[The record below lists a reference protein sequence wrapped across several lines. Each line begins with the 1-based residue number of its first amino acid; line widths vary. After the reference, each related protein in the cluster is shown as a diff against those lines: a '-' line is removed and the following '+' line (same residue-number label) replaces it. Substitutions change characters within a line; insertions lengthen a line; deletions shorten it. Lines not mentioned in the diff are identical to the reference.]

1 MTNVSEYSLTI
12 DRVVSAS
19 PEALFRGWT
28 EPDLLVQWFTP
39 APWRTTHAEVDIR
52 PGGIF
57 RTVMQSPEGD
67 EVNEGAGCV
76 LEVVPNRRFVWTSAF
91 GPGYVPNDFSGG
103 GFPMTV
109 VLEFEPHEQGT
120 RYIATVHHANRADRD
135 AHESMGFYEGWSA
148 ALDQLVALVADHD

>member
-1 MTNVSEYSLTI
+1 VSGYSLVFERI
-12 DRVVSAS
+12 VEVSPDS
-19 PEALFRGWT
+19 LFRGWT

-39 APWRTTHAEVDIR
+39 APWRTTHAEVDLR

-67 EVNEGAGCV
+67 EVDEGAGCV

-91 GPGYVPNDFSGG
+91 GPGYIPNDFSSA

-109 VLEFEPHEQGT
+109 VVEFEPHGDGT
-120 RYIATVHHANRADRD
+120 RYKAIVHHASQADRD
-135 AHESMGFYEGWSA
+135 AHEQMGFHDGWSA
-148 ALDQLVALVADHD
+148 AFDQLVVLVGDRRR